1 MPILLFGIVM
11 VGILLALRAGNADA
25 AEQESKPVAAKSKE
39 DDKAKEVAEKAKADA
54 EAARKAAETA
64 HMFEVENEYKDK

>member
-11 VGILLALRAGNADA
+11 VGILLALKAGNAVA
-25 AEQESKPVAAKSKE
+25 SEQESKPAAAKPKE
-39 DDKAKEVAEKAKADA
+39 DEKAKAEAEA